1 MPKPY
6 DYDLRKRVIRLINDG
21 NKRRYVSEL
30 LNISIPTIDRWILLY
45 KETGDVKVR
54 KEIKTGRK
62 TVITDFNKFSKFIE
76 ENKLLSL
83 HEMSEKWDDNMSF
96 MTIYRNLRKLGYS
109 YKKNSGYILKKTKK
123 KEKNIIKI

>member
-21 NKRRYVSEL
+21 NKRRYVSKL

-83 HEMSEKWDDNMSF
+83 YEMSEKWDDNMSF

-109 YKKNSGYILKKTKK
+109 YKKTVVIS
-123 KEKNIIKI
+123 